1 MKKLNLFLGIV
12 LVLLVGFVIYFF
24 AGGALNAQMNVITAP
39 AAEYPEAFASI
50 QNVLTSGSA
59 PQLFAADFPED
70 AANYT
75 LADITVTL
83 ANRGL
88 FPAEWLDVTVTGVG
102 GDVAVYSLTGE
113 GSSIPA
119 LSTGQVNLK
128 LITSVSESVPREITI
143 RYYVFGMQRTVRIA
157 G

>member
-1 MKKLNLFLGIV
+1 M
-12 LVLLVGFVIYFF
+12 
-24 AGGALNAQMNVITAP
+24 
-39 AAEYPEAFASI
+39 
-50 QNVLTSGSA
+50 
-59 PQLFAADFPED
+59 
-70 AANYT
+70 
-75 LADITVTL
+75 
-83 ANRGL
+83 
-88 FPAEWLDVTVTGVG
+88 TGVE